1 MYIGVDFLF
10 DRDRKLYLSEV
21 NTGVP
26 GGAQEYDF
34 VHRAKFGK
42 PSGVFEKIESLS
54 RKVFNK
60 NFYDHIHSLSYIDD
74 LRALKIWMDGEGP
87 LPKKPSPA
95 LRLEDKWVQY
105 LILSG
110 DYPMVSTEI
119 FRKESLKS
127 YEKFFSQGNPVVLKR
142 RLGRGG
148 KGFLLVRDISGMKKL
163 DVMDH
168 FYLVQP
174 FLESQIGSLKLSV
187 RAAAFAGRFISMF
200 ANLSPRMTSNHGF
213 RFYVSAGDDF
223 RLSNMNFK
231 VRKIFQK
238 AWEAEIF
245 FKGEIPEYLYHNVF
259 EEEIAEAEL
268 IIPDSVYQEIKRI
281 SASISRF
288 YQGLDFK
295 ILPKSFIEEQQDV
308 F

>member
-34 VHRAKFGK
+34 VYRVKFGK

-54 RKVFNK
+54 QEIFNT
-60 NFYDHIHSLSYIDD
+60 NFFDHIHGLPYIDD
-74 LRALKIWMDGEGP
+74 LKALKIWMDGEGP
-87 LPKKPSPA
+87 LPEKTSPV
-95 LRLEDKWVQY
+95 LRLEDKWIQY

-127 YEKFFSQGNPVVLKR
+127 YEIFFSEGNPVVLKR

-148 KGFLLVRDISGMKKL
+148 KGFLLVRDISELKKL
-163 DVMDH
+163 DMMDH

-174 FLESQIGSLKLSV
+174 FLESQIGPLKLSV
-187 RAAAFAGRFISMF
+187 RAAAFAGRFICMF
-200 ANLSPRMTSNHGF
+200 ANLSPRLTSNHGF
-213 RFYVSAGDDF
+213 RFYVSPGDGF
-223 RLSNMNFK
+223 RLSDMNFK

-238 AWEAEIF
+238 AWEADIF
-245 FKGEIPEYLYHNVF
+245 FKGKIPEYLYHSVF

-268 IIPDSVYQEIKRI
+268 IIPDSVYREIKRI

-295 ILPKSFIEEQQDV
+295 TLPKSFIEEQ
-308 F
+308 